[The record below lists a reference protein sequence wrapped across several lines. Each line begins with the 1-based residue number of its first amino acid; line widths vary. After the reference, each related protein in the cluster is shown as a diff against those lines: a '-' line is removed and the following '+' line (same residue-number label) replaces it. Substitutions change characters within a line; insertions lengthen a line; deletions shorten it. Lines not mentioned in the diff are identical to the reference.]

1 MIYHFTIKG
10 NPKPKQSVRFT
21 KTGHKYQPKEL
32 IQEEKNIRS
41 QIIEQLPKNFELLK
55 NGIELSIVFYFPP
68 LKTFNKKI
76 MNDIENGKIIP
87 KTTKPDLDNLE
98 KMILDAMQGVVYL
111 NDSQIYCKASQKYYS
126 LTPQINIT
134 IEER

>member
-10 NPKPKQSVRFT
+10 NPKAKQSVRFT

-41 QIIEQLPKNFELLK
+41 QIIEQLPPNFELLK
-55 NGIELSIVFYFPP
+55 NAIKLEVVFYFPP

-76 MNDIENGKIIP
+76 MNDIEKGLPVP

-98 KMILDAMQGVVYL
+98 KMVLDAMQGVVYL
-111 NDSQIYCKASQKYYS
+111 NDSQIYYKSSQKYYS
-126 LTPQINIT
+126 NTPQINIT
-134 IEER
+134 IEES